1 MGRISVIAITQF
13 VFLALGLMALTVL
26 VNAGAVGSSPGQSLA
41 LFLKQN
47 GLWLLLVPIGWA
59 LYANIASRVN
69 KGLLLVN
76 IAVGIGC
83 VLAVGIFLVF
93 ALAIF

>member
-13 VFLALGLMALTVL
+13 VFLSLGLMALTVL
-26 VNAGAVGSSPGQSLA
+26 VNAGAVGSSPGSSMA

-47 GLWLLLVPIGWA
+47 GLWLLLVPLGWA
-59 LYANIASRVN
+59 LYANLAARIN
-69 KGLLLVN
+69 KGLLLVSV
-76 IAVGIGC
+76 AVAIGC
-83 VLAVGIFLVF
+83 VLAGGIFLVF